1 MHEEDGNEGT
11 SMGLGK
17 DLCDAME
24 SEASEEEDARIRQGR
39 KPAALPPLPPPL
51 TGAVAERQASGR
63 RKLLA
68 FNLGSQSRD
77 DVYRCFV
84 IEL

>member
-1 MHEEDGNEGT
+1 
-11 SMGLGK
+11 MGLGK
-17 DLCDAME
+17 DAMRCDGILLGE
-24 SEASEEEDARIRQGR
+24 RGRGRENPARQETRR
-39 KPAALPPLPPPL
+39 TATSAAAP

-68 FNLGSQSRD
+68 FDLGSQSRD

>member
-39 KPAALPPLPPPL
+39 KPAALPPLQMS